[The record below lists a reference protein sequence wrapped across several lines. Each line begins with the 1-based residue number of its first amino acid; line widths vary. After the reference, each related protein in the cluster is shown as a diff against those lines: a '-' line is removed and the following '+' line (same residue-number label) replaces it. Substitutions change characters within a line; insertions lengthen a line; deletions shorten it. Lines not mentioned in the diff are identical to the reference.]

1 MPTILRSGEAFNVV
15 PGAGELFCD
24 CRADELDAIEA
35 VLDAIPR
42 EVGGVTLQ
50 PELIRRW
57 PGMHSEQ
64 AVAAV
69 LARASEALGRPIR
82 AASRGGASDASHF
95 AAAIPVTIDGLGPRG
110 GKAHNPGEFV
120 YEESLTPRAEVR
132 ARRPRRRALMRPAA
146 STRCGSARSGCCS
159 SARRV
164 SLLGDGMV
172 GVALAFAVLELTGSA
187 SDLGIVLAARTVPLV
202 AFLLVGGVWA
212 DRLPRRALMVTTD
225 LIRLRRARR
234 DGGAADHRRRRASGL
249 LAALAAIAGAASAFF
264 NPAIS
269 GIMPAVVSTERLQQ
283 ANALR
288 GLTEGVRADRRAG
301 ARGRARGRQSG
312 RAGRSPSTPPPS
324 ASAPRSS
331 AAIPMPAHVP
341 VESHSF
347 IADLRDGWDDFRSRT
362 WLWTTVAS
370 TTFGNMMF
378 AAYFVLGPLVADRE
392 LGGAGAWALIASAFG
407 VGLLVGGI
415 VLLQLDPQRPALV
428 ATLAVALYTLPLA
441 FLAIPAPARGDRRRA
456 RCWPAPAWRSPTT
469 CGRRPSSATCREELL
484 SRVSSYDWF
493 GSLAAVPIGMLLW
506 GPIGDADR
514 RQRRRSGSRS
524 CSSSRASCSCSR
536 CARSASCRRTRR

>member
-1 MPTILRSGEAFNVV
+1 M
-15 PGAGELFCD
+15 AGRFDALTERPFRLLF
-24 CRADELDAIEA
+24 LGQAI
-35 VLDAIPR
+35 
-42 EVGGVTLQ
+42 
-50 PELIRRW
+50 
-57 PGMHSEQ
+57 
-64 AVAAV
+64 
-69 LARASEALGRPIR
+69 
-82 AASRGGASDASHF
+82 
-95 AAAIPVTIDGLGPRG
+95 
-110 GKAHNPGEFV
+110 
-120 YEESLTPRAEVR
+120 
-132 ARRPRRRALMRPAA
+132 
-146 STRCGSARSGCCS
+146 
-159 SARRV
+159 

-172 GVALAFAVLELTGSA
+172 GVALAFAVLDETGSA

-225 LIRLRRARR
+225 LIRF
-234 DGGAADHRRRRASGL
+234 AAHGL
-249 LAALAAIAGAASAFF
+249 MAALLIAGSPSVWALAALAGIAGAASAFF

-288 GLTEGVRADRRAG
+288 GLTEG
-301 ARGRARGRQSG
+301 
-312 RAGRSPSTPPPS
+312 AGRIAGPALAGVLVVGVGPGWALAVDAATFGVS
-324 ASAPRSS
+324 ALFLV
-331 AAIPMPAHVP
+331 AIPIPRHVP

-415 VLLQLDPQRPALV
+415 VLLQMDPQRPALV

-441 FLAIPAPARGDRRRA
+441 FLAIPAAVPVTAAGA
-456 RCWPAPAWRSPTT
+456 LLAGAGLAVANNLWETT
-469 CGRRPSSATCREELL
+469 QQRHVPEELL

-493 GSLAAVPIGMLLW
+493 GSLAAVPVGMLLW
-506 GPIGDADR
+506 GPVSDEIGVDTALWLAFVL
-514 RQRRRSGSRS
+514 QL
-524 CSSSRASCSCSR
+524 SSILLLLAVRDIRELPAHP
-536 CARSASCRRTRR
+536 